1 MFEECSIKEKDT
13 QGLDMFVTIGIGL
26 TLVIGVIWIFAEA
39 GALLAR

>member
-13 QGLDMFVTIGIGL
+13 QGLDMLVTIGIGI

-39 GALLAR
+39 ATLLAR

>member
-1 MFEECSIKEKDT
+1 MFGRAFDQEKDT
-13 QGLDMFVTIGIGL
+13 QGLDMLVAIGIGI